1 MVIARPESARDVLLA
16 GPVARRV
23 NEPERDETRLLV
35 EMLAV
40 GVCGTGG
47 GTAR

>member
-16 GPVARRV
+16 GPVARAV
-23 NEPERDETRLLV
+23 DEPERDETQLLV

-47 GTAR
+47 RTTR